1 MKVGDMFLTESDGYH
16 FMHGEFITIVE
27 INSSFVFYVYTSC
40 ATKCNRNIDD
50 FVKGTIRIS
59 SLVKEL
65 L

>member
-1 MKVGDMFLTESDGYH
+1 MKVGDMFLTESNGYH
-16 FMHGEFITIVE
+16 FIGDELITIVK
-27 INSSFVFYVYTSC
+27 ISGSFVFYVYPNSGTE
-40 ATKCNRNIDD
+40 CNRNIDD